1 MFPLASMDWQLT
13 YNSPILGAKSIRI
26 NASADHCY
34 LKFKIFGLN
43 SVSGLHSSSVF
54 VQIGG
59 HGEWKGRGSA
69 KLISRNV
76 WVIFSSVITFI
87 DFILLENKF
96 TLLHIRI

>member
-1 MFPLASMDWQLT
+1 MFPLTSMDWQLT
-13 YNSPILGAKSIRI
+13 YISPILGTKGIRI
-26 NASADHCY
+26 NASTDRRY
-34 LKFKIFGLN
+34 KIFGLN
-43 SVSGLHSSSVF
+43 SVSGLQSSSVS

-76 WVIFSSVITFI
+76 WVIFSSFMTVI